1 MVEFLEGRILSRY
14 LLEKYS
20 KNPAGWSFTVFPGR
34 RAENGFGALVGSRD
48 EIWRIQLDSI
58 YNANPIILGAKA
70 DLDPEI
76 IPKSKNPSYGYRRL
90 DKKAILALLK
100 AYETRYEENAA
111 ENANDWEET
120 NRALDRILSPLD
132 PVAPKNNEAYAEGP
146 IVVTSRKQ
154 VQPLVENQNELEDKL
169 SLELKRLMKKRFSAY
184 G

>member
-100 AYETRYEENAA
+100 AY
-111 ENANDWEET
+111 DWEET